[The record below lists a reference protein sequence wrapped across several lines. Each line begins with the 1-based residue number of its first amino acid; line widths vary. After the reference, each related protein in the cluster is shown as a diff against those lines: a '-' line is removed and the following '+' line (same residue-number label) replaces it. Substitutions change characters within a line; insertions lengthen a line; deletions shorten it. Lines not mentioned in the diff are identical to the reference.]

1 METNFDYLLS
11 KDEYKDFA
19 LQAVEAERSLAISPA
34 TCAILSR
41 RALELAVRFVY
52 SYDAELR
59 LPYQDNISS
68 LIHERSFRGII
79 EPRLFPMLKYV
90 IHLGNVAVHTN
101 SNIKRDEAVIALR
114 DLFEF
119 CDWIDY
125 SYSREYEERFFDESL
140 LATGNEKRVK
150 AEELKSLYDSLSSK
164 DQKLARVLQENEE
177 LREQMAKAR
186 KYHNQTREFHV
197 DAISEAE
204 TRKRYIDVELQ
215 EAGWVI
221 GRNCTVEEPVTGM
234 PNATGTGFVDY
245 VLWGKDNLPLAV
257 VEAKKASK
265 DTIIGSQQA
274 KLYADCLQ
282 NKYNQRPLIFTTN
295 GFEHYYTND
304 AFGYPRREVS
314 GFFTQDEL
322 QLEIDRR
329 KSRVS
334 LDRIEILDK
343 ITNRPYQK
351 EAVTAV
357 CDAIMKKHRKML
369 IVQAT
374 GSGKTRVSISIV
386 DILRKHNYVKNILF
400 LADRTALVKQAKNNY
415 TNLLDDLSCCNLC
428 DSKDDPESSR
438 MIFSTYPTM
447 MNAIDEKKNKYGER
461 LFSPGHFD
469 LIICDEVHRSIYRKY
484 QEIFEYF
491 DGMLLGMTATPKNEI
506 DKNTYGVFDLERGV
520 PTFAYELEKAV
531 EEGYLVN
538 YSTLEYK
545 TKIMEDG
552 IHYHDLS
559 EEEKEE
565 FEETFADDERIE
577 NDISSEAVNTWLF
590 NSDTIDKVLKELME
604 KGLKVEGGDKLG
616 KTIIFAKNS
625 LHAKAIVE
633 RFNKLFPEYGGDF
646 IKQIDYS
653 IKYCDTLI
661 DEFSRKEKMPQIAV
675 SVDML
680 DTGIDIPE
688 ILNLVFFKK
697 VRSYAKFWQMIGRGT
712 RLCPDLLGE
721 GLDKERFLILDFCNN
736 FEYFRV
742 NKNGSDNGIQESLS
756 EKIYNTK
763 AMICRELQSP
773 KFMNDNHYADY
784 RVQLVKGLHEA
795 VVELDD
801 NSFMVKRHLRYV
813 EQFRCLSN
821 WDRLET
827 VEITNIKEHISPLI
841 KPKKEN
847 ELARRFDY
855 LMYSIDLG
863 ILQSKNV
870 QKPITT
876 VVHTAEILLATKNK
890 VPQVVA
896 QKHILEKVITAEFWE
911 TAGLLELENVRVAM
925 RDLLQYLD
933 KIETKIYYVNF
944 PDEITDGVEG
954 APIYDSHDLKDYR
967 KKVEFY
973 LKEHSNNL
981 SVYKLRNNKRLS
993 ETDLKSLEKIL
1004 WEELGSKKD
1013 YEKEYG
1019 DTPIG
1024 RLVRRIVGVN
1034 RAAVNEAFS
1043 EFLSEENLNIN
1054 QIRFVNLIVDYI
1066 VVNGNIDDNAV
1077 FMKEPFRS
1085 LGSITTLFKNDMGT
1099 AKRIMDVV
1107 ADIRRNSEETA

>member
-944 PDEITDGVEG
+944 TDEITDGVEG